1 MAGFRRINDG
11 HKTVREANKLQILPE
26 NDKHPALILM

>member
-1 MAGFRRINDG
+1 M
-11 HKTVREANKLQILPE
+11 REANKIQIRPE